1 MLQYKE
7 EYAIVTKEDAK
18 RSFSVGKGKKTWK
31 NCDYEDKDFPE
42 VAFFQRIN
50 QGKVEAERQ
59 ELIKGAT
66 SEKQWLKK
74 NLLKEFVDI
83 WLAFLQW
90 KENFNHVHMYKV

>member
-74 NLLKEFVDI
+74 KPVKRVCGYLVGFSSVERKF
-83 WLAFLQW
+83 
-90 KENFNHVHMYKV
+90 